1 MCNIGAI
8 GLGLQGIG
16 MVSNVFAQRQQAQA
30 YSDYQASQSQAAL
43 NNYIQQSKQLNL
55 RYTQEQEADA
65 EQREQIRIENMKNK
79 ATAQAS
85 AASSGIEGITI
96 DNLFAGYERATAVSN
111 YTHAKNLEMLG
122 LEYNNQLDTYRIQAL
137 NSINTMQQYN
147 GASTAS
153 TLLSGVGGLFSSYS
167 NYQMKKDQLEFYR
180 KTPTG
185 RGTNSNGV
193 SVFH

>member
-16 MVSNVFAQRQQAQA
+16 MIGNTYAQSQQAQA
-30 YSDYQASQSQAAL
+30 YSSYQQLQTQAAL

-65 EQREQIRIENMKNK
+65 EEREQIRIENMKAK

-85 AASSGIEGITI
+85 AASSGVEGITI

-111 YTHAKNLEMLG
+111 YTHARNLQMLG
-122 LEYNNQLDTYRIQAL
+122 LEYNNQLDAYRVQAI
-137 NSINTMQQYN
+137 NAINTQQQYT
-147 GASTAS
+147 GVSTAS
-153 TLLSGVGGLFSSYS
+153 TLLSGVGGLFSSYAS
-167 NYQMKKDQLEFYR
+167 NKMKQEQLQYY
-180 KTPTG
+180 KSYTQ
-185 RGTNSNGV
+185 RGGA
-193 SVFH
+193 

>member
-16 MVSNVFAQRQQAQA
+16 MIGNAYAQKQQTQA
-30 YSDYQASQSQAAL
+30 YSSYQQLQTQAAL

-65 EQREQIRIENMKNK
+65 EEREQIRIENMKTK

-85 AASSGIEGITI
+85 AASSGVEGITI

-111 YTHAKNLEMLG
+111 YTHARNLQMLG
-122 LEYNNQLDTYRIQAL
+122 LEYNNQLDAYRVQAI
-137 NSINTMQQYN
+137 NAINTQQQYT

-153 TLLSGVGGLFSSYS
+153 TLLSGVGGLFSSYAS
-167 NYQMKKDQLEFYR
+167 NKMKQEQLQYY
-180 KTPTG
+180 KSYTQ
-185 RGTNSNGV
+185 RGGA
-193 SVFH
+193 